1 MNSRKGQRI
10 AMLSEA
16 LSQHRSLH
24 IRQAAAILG
33 VSEMTVRRD
42 VSACPEQFSFL
53 GGHILPF
60 IAADAES
67 PYEISK
73 AADSHASA
81 KREVCAQALKY
92 IRPDQTIFFD
102 CGTTLPY
109 LIDLLPDDILMT
121 AVCYSLNVAERLAR
135 KPNVRLVMLGGLYH
149 PASASFSGSSG
160 LETLDALV
168 IDVAF
173 LSAAGVDGRRGAT
186 CAHFHE
192 ADIKRKAMSQAQ
204 TSVLLIDKSKIGKL
218 KPAFFSD
225 MQSFDAVLTEDGLTD
240 LSA

>member
-1 MNSRKGQRI
+1 MNTRKGQRI
-10 AMLSEA
+10 SALSDA
-16 LSQHRSLH
+16 LSQHRVLH
-24 IRQAAAILG
+24 IRNAAQILG

-42 VSACPEQFSFL
+42 VSANTDRFGFL
-53 GGHILPF
+53 GGHIVP
-60 IAADAES
+60 ATDSETDN

-73 AADSHASA
+73 AADSHAVA
-81 KREVCAQALKY
+81 KRDVCTHAVSY
-92 IRPDQTIFFD
+92 IHRDETVFFD

-109 LIDLLPDDILMT
+109 LVDLLPDDIHLT
-121 AVCYSLNVAERLAR
+121 AVCYALNVAERLAR

-149 PASASFSGSSG
+149 PTSASFSGPSG
-160 LETLDALV
+160 LETLDSVV

-173 LSAAGVDGRRGAT
+173 LSAAGVDSRRGAT

-192 ADIKRKAMSQAQ
+192 ADIKRKAMSRAQ
-204 TSVLLIDKSKIGKL
+204 KSVLLIDSSKIGKL

-225 MQSFDAVLTEDGLTD
+225 MQAFDAVLTEHGATD

>member
-1 MNSRKGQRI
+1 MNSRKSRRI
-10 AMLSEA
+10 EVLSEA
-16 LSQHRSLH
+16 LSQHRVLH
-24 IRQAAAILG
+24 IRNAAQILG

-42 VSACPEQFSFL
+42 VSANSDLFGFL
-53 GGHILPF
+53 GGHIVP
-60 IAADAES
+60 AAEGEPDN

-73 AADSHASA
+73 AADSHAAA
-81 KREVCAQALKY
+81 KRDVCAHAVSY
-92 IRPDQTIFFD
+92 IHNDETIFFD

-109 LIDLLPDDILMT
+109 LVDLLPDDIHLT
-121 AVCYSLNVAERLAR
+121 AVCYSLNVAERLTR

-160 LETLDALV
+160 LETLDSLV

-173 LSAAGVDGRRGAT
+173 LSAAGVNSRRGAT

-192 ADIKRKAMSQAQ
+192 ADIKRKAMSRAQ
-204 TSVLLIDKSKIGKL
+204 KNVLLIDKSKIGKL

-225 MQSFDAVLTEDGLTD
+225 IQSFDAVLTEDGMTEISD
-240 LSA
+240 